1 MPLTACRNQRMNTL
15 GSTRWGSPCAS
26 LSQATQPGEIMLKKL
41 AIMAS
46 MLTVVGAAFA
56 VDMGNVAQKFDLK
69 DGSTVYVF
77 KDGKMAMEDRL
88 GRTVGMKAGHVME
101 TKDGQKIIMVGNE
114 LARLEMIKAEKRGN

>member
-1 MPLTACRNQRMNTL
+1 
-15 GSTRWGSPCAS
+15 
-26 LSQATQPGEIMLKKL
+26 MLKKF

-46 MLTVVGAAFA
+46 ILTVAGAAFA
-56 VDMGNVAQKFDLK
+56 VDMGNVAQTFELK

-77 KDGKMAMEDRL
+77 KDGKMAMENRL

-114 LARLEMIKAEKRGN
+114 LARLEMIKAEKQGGN

>member
-1 MPLTACRNQRMNTL
+1 
-15 GSTRWGSPCAS
+15 
-26 LSQATQPGEIMLKKL
+26 MLKKF

-46 MLTVVGAAFA
+46 MLTVAGAAFA
-56 VDMGNVAQKFDLK
+56 VDMGNVAQTFELK

-77 KDGKMAMEDRL
+77 KDGKMAMENRL
-88 GRTVGMKAGHVME
+88 GQTVGMKAGHVME